1 MQARVTT
8 FEGPADQLEE
18 GARQARD
25 QILPAVRQLAGF
37 KGMYLLA
44 DRGSGKALAITL
56 WESEEALRASEEAA
70 NRLRQDSARSMGE
83 EIRAVDRYEVVIA
96 ELEG

>member
-1 MQARVTT
+1 MHARVTT
-8 FEGPADQLEE
+8 FEGPVEAFEE
-18 GARQARD
+18 GVQQARD

-70 NRLRQDSARSMGE
+70 NRLRQQSAATMGE
-83 EIRAVDRYEVVIA
+83 EIRAVDRYEVVVA